1 MRKLM
6 TPTLFIR
13 VGVYFFANYKIK
25 EEVMII
31 LISLV
36 IIGILA
42 NISGK
47 LVEKVKLPS
56 LIGMMVLG
64 MVIGPSIFNLVPKE
78 TLEVSSGIKDIALV
92 TVLFI
97 GGLGI
102 NVFQIKQIGRPAVL
116 LSIIPA
122 TLEGFTI
129 AFLCTI
135 FLDFTFIQGAIL
147 GFIIAAVSPAVLI
160 PAMVSLIERKLGQ
173 DKAIPQ
179 MLLVGASC
187 DDTVAITLF
196 TTFLT
201 LYTKSSIG
209 ESVSIFNQIMI
220 IPLTIIISLVLS
232 FIIFKISKLI
242 ISKVDNKNIKVIIA
256 FSTCIGMRFI
266 EKNLHVEVF
275 NSLLA
280 VMVYGFLI
288 RNYMKDIS
296 KEILDTMN
304 RLWKI
309 GKLYL
314 FTFVGIA
321 INPTLV
327 GKYFIV
333 GVIILTISLSVRSIG
348 VFISL
353 IGTNLTIKEKVF
365 CMIAYLPKA
374 TVQSAKASI
383 PLEMGVAGGDIMQ
396 AIAIL
401 SVLIT
406 APIGAIGINMT
417 CDKILNK
424 GDNKDFFEDINIKE
438 KNIQTI

>member
-1 MRKLM
+1 
-6 TPTLFIR
+6 
-13 VGVYFFANYKIK
+13 
-25 EEVMII
+25 MII

-102 NVFQIKQIGRPAVL
+102 NVSQIKQIGRPAVL

-232 FIIFKISKLI
+232 FLIFKISKLI

-333 GVIILTISLSVRSIG
+333 GVIILTISLNVRSIG

-353 IGTNLTIKEKVF
+353 IGTKLTIKEKVF

-406 APIGAIGINMT
+406 APIGSIGINMT
-417 CDKILNK
+417 CDKILHK

>member
-1 MRKLM
+1 
-6 TPTLFIR
+6 
-13 VGVYFFANYKIK
+13 
-25 EEVMII
+25 MII

-102 NVFQIKQIGRPAVL
+102 NVSQIKQIGRPAVL

-135 FLDFTFIQGAIL
+135 FLDFTFTQGAIL

-417 CDKILNK
+417 CDKILHK